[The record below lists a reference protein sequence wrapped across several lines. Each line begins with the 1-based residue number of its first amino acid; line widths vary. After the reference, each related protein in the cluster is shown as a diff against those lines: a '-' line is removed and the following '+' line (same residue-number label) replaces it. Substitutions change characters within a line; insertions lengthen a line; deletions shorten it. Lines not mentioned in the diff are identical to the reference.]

1 MAWLLKPIPILAVAA
16 LVLAACSLSRPSP
29 TPSPIPITSPS
40 PSATPTDSKAAN
52 LRTQLDLLLGEHV
65 MVVAKQAVAA
75 SNHTDDYAGYLTLL
89 TTNSNSL
96 VEIVRSGF
104 GNAAATQIE
113 QAWASQNGYLVDYTI
128 GLATHNEDK
137 SKAALSGLEKTFV
150 PQFAQVVTSL
160 TQLPSAQTTQLA
172 TLQVAQMKTIID
184 EEVAQSYPK
193 MYADLRAAYA
203 DRLRL
208 GDGLAVRMA
217 QQFPDKFPGDPSTK
231 AVDTRVSLN
240 YLLQEH
246 SYLATMTTNAAASKR
261 SAEQGG
267 AAASL
272 TANADALGKLFTEM
286 SGAGAGTQIAQLW
299 GARNADLIA
308 YATNGDASARQG
320 LTEKFVTGFY
330 ALAPVPVAI
339 ETAREQ
345 VLATIKVVDDQR
357 AKAFKQVAGDDR
369 AAAAGMQAVADR
381 IT

>member
-29 TPSPIPITSPS
+29 TPSPIPISSPS

-246 SYLATMTTNAAASKR
+246 SYLATMTTNAAASQR

-339 ETAREQ
+339 ETARAQ